1 MMLRN
6 MKGTFYRKSFIWFL
20 LTATIPGVITGAIIY
35 WYSTAQIEK
44 DLSQLHLNQME
55 QRVKNIDD
63 QLSYLEMDLSNWA
76 FNSRFGYK
84 LKTLDFVYYFQET
97 WDITQ
102 TLNVIAGSHPLIKG
116 VELYIDREQPVVFR
130 TEYYRVTDP
139 EQLAEYRRL
148 LADKRLVYWDLIL
161 DKEETDA
168 QEDAQEEETLYTADD
183 IRLIHK
189 VPGMITSRFGVLLV
203 RVDSAKLVNLLKTM
217 TPYNE
222 GLTFLMDAGG
232 NVVATDSA
240 DGEKDIHHVLR
251 EEILQYKASHDGQ
264 ASGNFLWNW
273 NNKTYSVSYGNI
285 KRIQTDWTY
294 VSASPISAIISPLM
308 TLSRV
313 IITVSLSVLLLGLL
327 LSWIASNWIYTPVRR
342 LLNKIEDYGI
352 TQQKLDEFEYLERQ
366 WSHLTNQQVT
376 LQERLN
382 EQLPNLRNSFLLQL
396 IQGHLYAYTEE
407 DLRKRMER
415 YGWDSGSNRF
425 YILRFQLSG
434 YDNLKGR
441 FGPGDESL
449 VTFMAS
455 NIIEEIAES
464 SFEQY
469 VVLNFHDLSVAMFL
483 ASRQDAQVAERIR
496 MFAEEVSQKINQWLR
511 LYVTIT
517 VSRAIEQLRHTHE
530 VFLEAE
536 RYTGYRRLANQNQL
550 LFIEEMPEEMMTNE
564 TSYPFAL
571 EQDILQALRSGK
583 LSETERCISQFM
595 NELAARQDTVIYVQ
609 QGMLQLLGSILH
621 AIMQSGISTF
631 RLFEGENL
639 YGQLSQIREPGN
651 MLKWMKEK
659 VIQPYI
665 EERAARADRQLK
677 EIVEQTIDYIHANYM
692 RDISLDECADRAG
705 TSPYTLSRLFKQITG
720 VNFIDYVTNIRIEK
734 AKELL
739 QDPHRKINE
748 VATDVGYQQRY
759 FNRIFKKQ
767 VGVTPGQYR
776 EMYLEGMSVIKK

>member
-1 MMLRN
+1 LLRTK
-6 MKGTFYRKSFIWFL
+6 KGTFYRKSFIWFL
-20 LTATIPGVITGAIIY
+20 LTATIPGMITGAIIY

-84 LKTLDFVYYFQET
+84 LKTLDFVYHFQET

-116 VELYIDREQPVVFR
+116 VELYIDRDQPVVFR
-130 TEYYRVTDP
+130 TEYYKVTDP
-139 EQLAEYRRL
+139 EQIKEYRRL
-148 LADKRLVYWDLIL
+148 LQDRRLVYWDLIL
-161 DKEETDA
+161 DEESESDA
-168 QEDAQEEETLYTADD
+168 ESVLNTADD

-189 VPGMITSRFGVLLV
+189 VPGMITSRFGVLIV
-203 RVDSAKLVNLLKTM
+203 RVNSAKLVNLLKTM

-240 DGEKDIHHVLR
+240 DGEKDIHQVLR
-251 EEILQYKASHDGQ
+251 QEILQYKNSHDGEE
-264 ASGNFLWNW
+264 AGNFLWNW
-273 NNKTYSVSYGNI
+273 NDKTYSVSYGNI

-294 VSASPISAIISPLM
+294 VSASPITAIISPLM

-313 IITVSLSVLLLGLL
+313 IIIVSLSVLLLGLL
-327 LSWIASNWIYTPVRR
+327 LSWLASNWIYTPVRR
-342 LLNKIEDYGI
+342 LMSKIEDSG
-352 TQQKLDEFEYLERQ
+352 TAPHKLDEFEYLESQ

-396 IQGHLYAYTEE
+396 IQGHLYAYSEQ

-415 YGWDSGSNRF
+415 YGWNTDSNRF
-425 YILRFQLSG
+425 YILRFQLTG

-449 VTFMAS
+449 VTFMAT
-455 NIIEEIAES
+455 NIIEEIAAS
-464 SFEQY
+464 NFGQY

-483 ASRQDAQVAERIR
+483 SSNLDVQEADQIRQ
-496 MFAEEVSQKINQWLR
+496 FAEEVSQKINQWLK
-511 LYVTIT
+511 LHVTIT
-517 VSRAIEQLRHTHE
+517 VSRAIDQLKQTHE
-530 VFLEAE
+530 VFMEAE
-536 RYTGYRRLANQNQL
+536 RFAGYRRLANQNQL

-583 LSETERCISQFM
+583 LSETERCMNQFM

-621 AIMQSGISTF
+621 AIMQSGVSTF

-639 YGQLSQIREPGN
+639 YEQLSQIREPGN

-677 EIVEQTIDYIHANYM
+677 EIVEQTVEYIHANYM

-705 TSPYTLSRLFKQITG
+705 TSSYTLSRLFKQITG
-720 VNFIDYVTNIRIEK
+720 VNFIDYVTNVRIES
-734 AKELL
+734 AKKQL
-739 QDPHRKINE
+739 QDPDKKINE
-748 VATDVGYQQRY
+748 VAANVGYQQRY

-776 EMYLEGMSVIKK
+776 EMYLEATSQNKK

>member
-1 MMLRN
+1 MLRKK
-6 MKGTFYRKSFIWFL
+6 KGTFYRKSFIWFL

-76 FNSRFGYK
+76 FNTRFGYK

-116 VELYIDREQPVVFR
+116 VELYIDRDEPVVFR
-130 TEYYRVTDP
+130 TEYYKVTDP
-139 EQLAEYRRL
+139 EQIAEYRRL
-148 LADKRLVYWDLIL
+148 LADRRLVYWDFTL
-161 DKEETDA
+161 EET
-168 QEDAQEEETLYTADD
+168 ESHGGTTLSAADD
-183 IRLIHK
+183 IRLVHK
-189 VPGMITSRFGVLLV
+189 VPGMITSRFGVLVV
-203 RVDSAKLVNLLKTM
+203 RVDSTKLVNLLKTM

-222 GLTFLMDAGG
+222 GLTFLMDVDG
-232 NVVATDSA
+232 NVMATDSQE
-240 DGEKDIHHVLR
+240 GEKDIHQVLR
-251 EEILQYKASHDGQ
+251 QEILQYKANNDNLE
-264 ASGNFLWNW
+264 AGNFLWNW
-273 NNKTYSVSYGNI
+273 NDKTYSVSYGNI
-285 KRIQTDWTY
+285 KRIQADWTY
-294 VSASPISAIISPLM
+294 VSASPITAIISPLM

-313 IITVSLSVLLLGLL
+313 IIAVSLSVLLLGLL
-327 LSWIASNWIYTPVRR
+327 LSWVASNWIYTPVRR
-342 LLNKIEDYGI
+342 LLNKIEDSGI
-352 TQQKLDEFEYLERQ
+352 IPQKLDEFAYLETQ

-382 EQLPNLRNSFLLQL
+382 EQMPNLRNSFLLQL

-415 YGWDSGSNRF
+415 YGWDTDSNRF
-425 YILRFQLSG
+425 YILRFQLTG

-455 NIIEEIAES
+455 NIIEEIAS
-464 SFEQY
+464 STFGQY

-483 ASRQDAQVAERIR
+483 SSKHDAQEAERIR
-496 MFAEEVSQKINQWLR
+496 QFAEEVSQKINQWLK

-517 VSRAIEQLRHTHE
+517 VSRVIEQLKQTHE
-530 VFLEAE
+530 MFMEAE
-536 RYTGYRRLANQNQL
+536 RFAGYRRLANQNQF
-550 LFIEEMPEEMMTNE
+550 LFIEEMPEETMTNE

-621 AIMQSGISTF
+621 AIMQSGVSTF

-639 YGQLSQIREPGN
+639 YEQLSQIREPSK
-651 MLKWMKEK
+651 MLKWLKEK

-665 EERAARADRQLK
+665 EERTARADRQLK
-677 EIVEQTIDYIHANYM
+677 EIVDQTIEYIHENFM

-705 TSPYTLSRLFKQITG
+705 TSSYTLSRLFKQITG
-720 VNFIDYVTNIRIEK
+720 VNFIDYVTNIRIER

-739 QDPHRKINE
+739 QDPNRKINE
-748 VATDVGYQQRY
+748 IAADVGYQQRY

-776 EMYLEGMSVIKK
+776 EMYLEATSLNKK